1 MQSDSPVTDSALPV
15 SGGADGGSQSGASF
29 VRSDSRASPTTF
41 VASPQPVSGL
51 ITDRI

>member
-1 MQSDSPVTDSALPV
+1 MQSDSPVTDSELV

-29 VRSDSRASPTTF
+29 VRSDSRASPTTSA
-41 VASPQPVSGL
+41 ASPQPVSGL